1 MIYIIPL
8 VISGHTF
15 QIVIYDLV
23 GFVVFVFFFFFISG
37 DRNEAKRVGGSEFVG
52 RKKQAVWPRT
62 EDGGWNGGGE
72 GERCRR

>member
-15 QIVIYDLV
+15 QNAIYDLFLSFSFPV
-23 GFVVFVFFFFFISG
+23 T
-37 DRNEAKRVGGSEFVG
+37 DLKRRAGGSELRG
-52 RKKQAVWPRT
+52 REKQAVWPRT
-62 EDGGWNGGGE
+62 EDGWWNGGGE